1 MKLHFIKFIGSNT
14 FIFSHESAKRTWEHR
29 AVCDSSGR
37 CKFIRDTTYILGSIC
52 SIHMTSVDF
61 DEPGFLF
68 LFHIYL
74 LIFQNGSSVMIDVAT
89 GGRSHHQNEQVR

>member
-1 MKLHFIKFIGSNT
+1 MDQTHLFFPMSLLKEHGST
-14 FIFSHESAKRTWEHR
+14 GQFVTP
-29 AVCDSSGR
+29 SGR
-37 CKFIRDTTYILGSIC
+37 YKFIRDTTYILGSIC